1 MLEDTMYVR
10 GDNVCK
16 RTQCMLEDT
25 MYVRG
30 DNVC

>member
-10 GDNVCK
+10 GHNVCQ

-25 MYVRG
+25 MDVRG
-30 DNVC
+30 HNVC